1 MSIHWEN
8 IVSSFFEYGLFFYS
22 VTLLCCY
29 IGLSFFSMRE
39 LNFYERKTK
48 ASDFKIL
55 APSSQSPSI
64 SILAPAYNE
73 SATIIE
79 NIKSLLTIYYNDL
92 QIVVIN
98 DGSKDDSIEKMVAAY
113 DLVQTDLFVPAL
125 IQTKP
130 VRAVYKSTNPAYQR
144 LLVVDKENGG
154 KADSLNAGINI
165 SSGEIIVCVD
175 VDCILEQ
182 DALFKIVKPFL
193 ENSDKRVIASGGV
206 VRIANSCVVEHGKLV
221 QVNLPTN
228 FLAKMQSLEYIR
240 SFLLGRMAW
249 SRLNGLLLISGAFG
263 AFDKSIVIACGGY
276 NTNTVGEDMELVV
289 RMRRYMHE
297 QGLPY
302 AVVYIP
308 EPLCWT
314 EAPVTAKVL
323 QRQRNRW
330 TRGTIETLRDHRRL
344 FFNPKFGLLGML
356 SYPYWFFFEMMAA
369 PIEFFGILF
378 FGIMGIL
385 GEINW
390 PVFGWFF
397 AFIWSCAFFFS
408 AIAILMEASTFNQYK
423 NKGDLAKLLLMAM
436 IEPFVYHPFVVW
448 SAINGFAD
456 YFQDVKSWGV
466 ITRAGFA
473 PQQTATPAL
482 IQNTDAYKK
491 NIYFPVQ
498 QFAQVFLTG
507 IILFLLFRGF
517 EFGYS
522 YWKHGL
528 EGSVRHLLV
537 NSLLADFVFLFSSGI
552 TFFIPFTAIYQLHQK
567 TADWFLKGAFF
578 VLILMQIFLSQYF
591 LTTLVPLG
599 ADVWGYSMAEI
610 KLTVGASGVLNF
622 WTIALIMGVMALL
635 VWVFKKLPTKLK
647 VHINMAW
654 LLVASCFIVILSKKP
669 IRGRIRPI
677 AVEYNQNLSVNKPQ
691 YFYSSSIKYFFP
703 KQQFVNIYDDQYSG
717 DFGGEMDSSLVALN
731 YIEPTTYPFLHSVDS
746 SADKLSPFFNK
757 GKNPPNIVLIM
768 VEGLGRAFTNKGA
781 YMGNFTPFLD
791 SLSKQSLYW
800 PNFLSEGGRTFA
812 VLPSVLGS
820 LPFGK
825 NGFSEMGTEM
835 PEHISLASVLGRNGY
850 QSSFY
855 YGGDAH
861 FDFMDDYLR
870 KAGIGKIQDIKSFG
884 VGYQKM
890 PSSSSGFSWGYG
902 DRELFRRYFAEL
914 KKQPAGPYVNA
925 ILTLSTHSPF
935 LVNDQQKYLD
945 RFETRMTELE
955 MNENAKK
962 SLRQYKQQL
971 ASVLFLDNA
980 LQYFF
985 NEYSKQP
992 EFANTV
998 FVVTGDHRLPEIPM
1012 TTKLDRYHVPLI
1024 IYSAML
1030 KRPAQMH
1037 AISTH
1042 YDITPSILQWL
1053 KNSYQLSVPE
1063 TATWMGA
1070 GLDTTKDFNST
1081 RAYPLMQTKN
1091 EVNGFILGKLFQEGN
1106 QVFKI
1111 NAEMNLSVMEEP
1123 EEINRIKAA
1132 YNQFKTR
1139 NNSIQKNAKIL
1150 PDSLL
1155 SKYGRVKK

>member
-1 MSIHWEN
+1 MQISWETIFSN
-8 IVSSFFEYGLFFYS
+8 FFEYGLFFYS
-22 VTLLCCY
+22 VSLLTCY

-39 LNFYERKTK
+39 LNFYERKTR

-55 APSSQSPSI
+55 APSQQAPSI

-92 QIVVIN
+92 QIIVIN
-98 DGSKDDSIEKMVAAY
+98 DGSKDNSIEKMVAAY
-113 DLVQTDLFVPAL
+113 DLVKTEIEFQTL
-125 IQTKP
+125 IQTK
-130 VRAVYKSTNPAYQR
+130 AVKAIYKSTNPAYQR

-165 SSGEIIVCVD
+165 ASGEIIVCVD

-193 ENSDKRVIASGGV
+193 ENPEKRVIASGGV
-206 VRIANSCVVEHGKLV
+206 VRIANSCVVEQGKLV
-221 QVNLPTN
+221 KVNLPKN
-228 FLAKMQSLEYIR
+228 FLARMQALEYIR

-289 RMRRYMHE
+289 RMRRYMH
-297 QGLPY
+297 QQKIPY
-302 AVVYIP
+302 SVVYIP

-314 EAPVTAKVL
+314 EAPVTVKVF

-330 TRGTIETLRDHRRL
+330 TRGTIETLRDHKKL
-344 FFNPKFGLLGML
+344 FFNPKFGLLGLL
-356 SYPYWFFFEMMAA
+356 SYPYWFFFEMLAA

-378 FGIMGIL
+378 FVIMGIL

-408 AIAILMEASTFNQYK
+408 AFAILMEAATFNQYK
-423 NKGDLAKLLLMAM
+423 NRGDMAKLLFMAM
-436 IEPFVYHPFVVW
+436 IEPFVYHPLVVW

-466 ITRAGFA
+466 ITRTGFA
-473 PQQTATPAL
+473 PLQAVTTAQAT
-482 IQNTDAYKK
+482 NTDANQKRF
-491 NIYFPVQ
+491 YFPVQ
-498 QFAQVFLTG
+498 QFAQVFLLG
-507 IILFLLFRGF
+507 IGLFSVFRCY

-528 EGSVRHLLV
+528 EGSLSHLLF
-537 NSLLADFVFLFSSGI
+537 NSLLADFIFLFSTGI
-552 TFFIPFTAIYQLHQK
+552 LLFVPYTLVFQLQEK
-567 TADWFLKGAFF
+567 WANWFLKGAYLLLL
-578 VLILMQIFLSQYF
+578 LIQLSLTQYF

-599 ADVWGYSMAEI
+599 ADLWGYSLAEI
-610 KLTVGASGVLNF
+610 KLTVGASGVLN
-622 WTIALIMGVMALL
+622 IGSIAIILALISLL
-635 VWVFKKLPTKLK
+635 VWALKKIPNRLPL
-647 VHINMAW
+647 NLGFAW
-654 LLVASCFIVILSKKP
+654 ALVISCFIVSLSKKP

-677 AVEYNQNLSVNKPQ
+677 AVEYNNNLSLNKPQ
-691 YFYSSSIKYFFP
+691 YLYASSLKYFFP
-703 KQQFVNIYDDQYSG
+703 KKQLTSIYDDQYSG
-717 DFGGEMDSSLVALN
+717 DFGGETDSSLVAFHYLQPK
-731 YIEPTTYPFLHSVDS
+731 EYPFLHEIDS
-746 SADKLSPFFNK
+746 SADKLSPFFNLSK
-757 GKNPPNIVLIM
+757 TPPNIVLVL

-781 YMGNFTPFLD
+781 YLGNFTPFID

-825 NGFSEMGTEM
+825 NGFNEMGTAM
-835 PEHISLASVLGRNGY
+835 PEHISLSSILARNGY
-850 QSSFY
+850 ETGFY

-870 KAGIGKIQDIKSFG
+870 KAGIDKIQDIKSFG
-884 VGYQKM
+884 PGFQKM
-890 PSSSSGFSWGYG
+890 PSSASGFSWGYG
-902 DRELFRRYFAEL
+902 DQELFRKYFADLE
-914 KKQPAGPYVNA
+914 KQSKAPYLHVL
-925 ILTLSTHSPF
+925 LTLSTHSPF
-935 LVNDQQKYLD
+935 LVNNQQQWID
-945 RFETRMTELE
+945 RFEKRMTQLD
-955 MNENAKK
+955 MNESTKK
-962 SLRQYKQQL
+962 GLRQYQQQL
-971 ASVLFLDNA
+971 ASVLFLDQA
-980 LQYFF
+980 LEYFF
-985 NEYSKQP
+985 KEYSKRP

-998 FVVTGDHRLPEIPM
+998 FLVTGDHRLPEIPM
-1012 TTKLDRYHVPLI
+1012 ATKLDRYHVPLM
-1024 IYSAML
+1024 IYSPML
-1030 KRPAQMH
+1030 KRPDEIQ

-1042 YDITPSILQWL
+1042 FDITPSLLQWL
-1053 KNSYQLSVPE
+1053 KHSYQISIPA
-1063 TATWMGA
+1063 TATWMGG
-1070 GLDTTKDFNST
+1070 GLDTSKAFNST

-1106 QVFKI
+1106 QVFNI
-1111 NAEMNLSVMEEP
+1111 NAAMNLSVEEDP
-1123 EEINRIKAA
+1123 DELNKIKSAFE
-1132 YNQFKTR
+1132 QFKMR
-1139 NNSIQKNAKIL
+1139 NSSIQKNAKML

-1155 SKYGRVKK
+1155 VKYGRTKK

>member
-1 MSIHWEN
+1 
-8 IVSSFFEYGLFFYS
+8 
-22 VTLLCCY
+22 
-29 IGLSFFSMRE
+29 MRE
-39 LNFYERKTK
+39 LNYYERKTK
-48 ASDFKIL
+48 SSDFKIL
-55 APSSQSPSI
+55 APSTQSPKI

-113 DLVQTDLFVPAL
+113 DLVKTDIFVPAL

-130 VRAVYKSTNPAYQR
+130 VRSVYKSTNPAYQR

-154 KADSLNAGINI
+154 KADSLNAGVNI
-165 SSGEIIVCVD
+165 ASGEIIVCVD

-193 ENSDKRVIASGGV
+193 ENSNKRVIASGGV

-276 NTNTVGEDMELVV
+276 NSNTVGEDMELVV
-289 RMRRYMHE
+289 RMRRYMHV

-314 EAPVTAKVL
+314 EAPVSVKVF

-330 TRGTIETLRDHRRL
+330 TRGTIETLRDHRKL

-378 FGIMGIL
+378 FVIMGIL

-397 AFIWSCAFFFS
+397 AFIWTCAFFFS

-436 IEPFVYHPFVVW
+436 IEPFVYHPLVVW

-466 ITRAGFA
+466 MSRAGFA
-473 PQQTATPAL
+473 PQQSAAAAL
-482 IQNTDAYKK
+482 IQNTDAHKK
-491 NIYFPVQ
+491 NLYFPVQ
-498 QFAQVFLTG
+498 QFAQIFLTSTL
-507 IILFLLFRGF
+507 LFLLFRGY

-522 YWKHGL
+522 YFKHGL
-528 EGSVRHLLV
+528 EGSVIHLFV
-537 NSLLADFVFLFSSGI
+537 NSVLADFVFLFSSGI
-552 TFFIPFTAIYQLHQK
+552 SFFIPYTAIYQLHQK
-567 TADWFLKGAFF
+567 GANWFLKGAFF
-578 VLILMQIFLSQYF
+578 VLILLQIFLSQYF

-622 WTIALIMGVMALL
+622 WTIVMILAVIALL
-635 VWVFKKLPTKLK
+635 VWTLKKLPSKIR
-647 VHINMAW
+647 VHINIAW

-669 IRGRIRPI
+669 LRGKIRPI
-677 AVEYNQNLSVNKPQ
+677 AVEYNQNLSLNKPQ
-691 YFYSSSIKYFFP
+691 YFYASSIKYFFP

-717 DFGGEMDSSLVALN
+717 DFGGEIDSSMVAFN
-731 YIEPTTYPFLHSVDS
+731 YIAPTTYPFLHQVDS

-757 GKNPPNIVLIM
+757 GINPPNIVLIM
-768 VEGLGRAFTNKGA
+768 VEGLGRAFTNQSA
-781 YMGNFTPFLD
+781 YLGNFTPFID
-791 SLSKQSLYW
+791 SLSKKSLYW

-825 NGFSEMGTEM
+825 NGFNEMSTAM
-835 PEHISLASVLGRNGY
+835 PEHLSLPSILSRNGY
-850 QSSFY
+850 QSSFF
-855 YGGDAH
+855 YGGDSH
-861 FDFMDDYLR
+861 FDYMDDYL
-870 KAGIGKIQDIKSFG
+870 KKSGLSTIYDLNNFGAGF
-884 VGYQKM
+884 QKM
-890 PSSSSGFSWGYG
+890 PTSSSGFSWGYG
-902 DRELFRRYFAEL
+902 DREVFRKYFAQL
-914 KKQPAGPYVNA
+914 KKQVSGPYVNV

-935 LVNDQQKYLD
+935 LVNDQQKWLD
-945 RFETRMTELE
+945 RFETRLTELAVSD
-955 MNENAKK
+955 NAKK
-962 SLRQYKQQL
+962 NLRQYKQQL
-971 ASVLFLDNA
+971 ASVLFLDEA

-1024 IYSAML
+1024 IYSPML
-1030 KRPAQMH
+1030 KRTAEIK

-1042 YDITPSILQWL
+1042 FDITPTLLQWL
-1053 KNSYQLSVPE
+1053 KNGYQLKVPE
-1063 TATWMGA
+1063 TALWMGA
-1070 GLDTTKDFNST
+1070 GLDTAKDFRSS
-1081 RAYPLMQTKN
+1081 RSYPLMQTKN
-1091 EVNGFILGKLFQEGN
+1091 EVNGFILGQLFQEGN

-1111 NAEMNLSVMEEP
+1111 NADMNLSVMEEP
-1123 EEINRIKAA
+1123 DEINKIGAA
-1132 YNQFKTR
+1132 FDQFKLR
-1139 NNSIQKNAKIL
+1139 NGTIQKNAKIL

-1155 SKYGRVKK
+1155 TQYGRSKK

>member
-1 MSIHWEN
+1 MQISWEN
-8 IVSSFFEYGLFFYS
+8 IFSNFFEYGLFFYS
-22 VTLLCCY
+22 VSLLACY

-39 LNFYERKTK
+39 LNFYERKTR

-55 APSSQSPSI
+55 APSQQSPSI
-64 SILAPAYNE
+64 SILAPAFNE

-92 QIVVIN
+92 QIIVIN
-98 DGSKDDSIEKMVAAY
+98 DGSKDNSIERMVAAY
-113 DLVQTDLFVPAL
+113 DLVKIDMEIPTL
-125 IQTKP
+125 IPTKP
-130 VRAVYKSTNPAYQR
+130 VRAIYKSTNSAYQR

-154 KADSLNAGINI
+154 KADSLNAGINLA
-165 SSGEIIVCVD
+165 SGEIIVCVD

-193 ENSDKRVIASGGV
+193 ENPGKRVIASGGV

-221 QVNLPTN
+221 KVNLPKN
-228 FLAKMQSLEYIR
+228 FLARMQSLEYIR

-276 NTNTVGEDMELVV
+276 NTQTVGEDMELVV

-297 QGLPY
+297 QKKPY

-314 EAPVTAKVL
+314 EAPVTLKVL

-330 TRGTIETLRDHRRL
+330 TRGTIETLRDHRKL
-344 FFNPKFGLLGML
+344 FFNPKFGLLGLL

-378 FGIMGIL
+378 FVIMGIL

-397 AFIWSCAFFFS
+397 AFIWTCAFFFS
-408 AIAILMEASTFNQYK
+408 AFAILMEAATFNQYK
-423 NKGDLAKLLLMAM
+423 NKGDMAKLLVMAM
-436 IEPFVYHPFVVW
+436 IEPFVYHPIVVW

-466 ITRAGFA
+466 MARAGFA
-473 PQQTATPAL
+473 PKAANDSAMLSQSSTTPK
-482 IQNTDAYKK
+482 Q
-491 NIYFPVQ
+491 IYFPVQ
-498 QFAQVFLTG
+498 QFAQIFITSILVFALC
-507 IILFLLFRGF
+507 RGY

-522 YWKHGL
+522 YWKHGF
-528 EGSVRHLLV
+528 EGSLSHLLI
-537 NSLLADFVFLFSSGI
+537 NSLLADFVFLFTSGI
-552 TFFIPFTAIYQLHQK
+552 AFFIPYTLMYQLYQK
-567 TADWFLKGAFF
+567 GADWFLKAAFF
-578 VLILMQIFLSQYF
+578 VLILLQIFLSQYF

-599 ADVWGYSMAEI
+599 ADIWGYSIAEI
-610 KLTVGASGVLNF
+610 KLTVGAAGVLNF
-622 WTIALIMGVMALL
+622 WTIALMTGVIAFL
-635 VWVFKKLPTKLK
+635 VWALKKIPNQLK
-647 VHINMAW
+647 VHINLAW
-654 LLVASCFIVILSKKP
+654 LLLLSCFIVMLSNKP

-677 AVEYNQNLSVNKPQ
+677 ALEYNHNLSVNKPQ
-691 YFYSSSIKYFFP
+691 YFYASSINYFFP
-703 KQQFVNIYDDQYSG
+703 KQHFITIYDDQYSG
-717 DFGGEMDSSLVALN
+717 DFGAGEDSSMTAFQYVD
-731 YIEPTTYPFLHSVDS
+731 ETQYPFLHQVDS
-746 SADKLSPFFNK
+746 TANTLSPFFSPTK
-757 GKNPPNIVLIM
+757 TPPNIVLVL
-768 VEGLGRAFTNKGA
+768 VEGLGRAFANKGA

-800 PNFLSEGGRTFA
+800 PNFLSQGGRTFA

-825 NGFSEMGTEM
+825 NGFSEMGLGM
-835 PEHISLASVLGRNGY
+835 PEHISLPSILSRNGY
-850 QSSFY
+850 QTAFY

-870 KAGIGKIQDIKSFG
+870 KAGISKIQDGKSFG

-890 PSSSSGFSWGYG
+890 PASSTGFSWGYG
-902 DRELFRRYFAEL
+902 DKALFRKYFAEL
-914 KKQPAGPYVNA
+914 SKQPSGPYLNVL
-925 ILTLSTHSPF
+925 LTLSTHSPF
-935 LVNDQQKYLD
+935 LVNDQQKWLD
-945 RFETRMTELE
+945 KFEERMTELGL
-955 MNENAKK
+955 NENAKK

-971 ASVLFLDNA
+971 ASVVFLDQA

-985 NEYSKQP
+985 NQYSKQP

-998 FVVTGDHRLPEIPM
+998 FLVTGDHRLPEIPM

-1024 IYSAML
+1024 IYSPLL
-1030 KRPAQMH
+1030 KRSAQMH

-1042 YDITPSILQWL
+1042 FDIAPSILQWL
-1053 KNSYQLSVPE
+1053 KTQYQLKVPT

-1070 GLDTTKDFNST
+1070 GLDTTKAFQST

-1106 QVFKI
+1106 QVFSI
-1111 NAEMNLSVMEEP
+1111 NADMHLSMMEEP
-1123 EEINRIKAA
+1123 EEINKIKSAFE
-1132 YNQFKTR
+1132 QFKLR
-1139 NNSIQKNAKIL
+1139 NASIQKNAKML

-1155 SKYGRVKK
+1155 AKYARPQQ